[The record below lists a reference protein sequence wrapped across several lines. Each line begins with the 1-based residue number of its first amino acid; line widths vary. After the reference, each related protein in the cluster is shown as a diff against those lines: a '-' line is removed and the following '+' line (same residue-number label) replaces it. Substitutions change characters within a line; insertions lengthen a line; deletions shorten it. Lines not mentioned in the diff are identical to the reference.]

1 MILYSIFKYIF
12 HISKCVIVQC
22 IRLNSMMSVVIMSGT
37 MKLFQSARAF
47 YETVGI
53 YPSTSV
59 QSYKFSW
66 RNFAI
71 IYILTTQFLAT
82 STYFLFKTNINIDYV
97 ETLQSF
103 YFSSTSFNFLIS
115 FVINFCKMSNIFKLM
130 DRFEETIQSS
140 KLKYVDGNQ

>member
-22 IRLNSMMSVVIMSGT
+22 IRLNSMISVVIMSGT

-53 YPSTSV
+53 YPLTSV

>member
-1 MILYSIFKYIF
+1 M
-12 HISKCVIVQC
+12 
-22 IRLNSMMSVVIMSGT
+22 N
-37 MKLFQSARAF
+37 
-47 YETVGI
+47 GI
-53 YPSTSV
+53 
-59 QSYKFSW
+59 K
-66 RNFAI
+66 I
-71 IYILTTQFLAT
+71 FLAT